1 MFLILSLIILGFLIV
16 VHELGHFVVA
26 KIVGIHVDE
35 FSIGFG
41 PKLISIKSTKDQTM
55 YSLRLFP
62 LGGYVKM
69 AGMEPDDERIDG
81 FNKKPLKARFAVV
94 SAGSIT
100 NFFVAIVLFI
110 IVFSVI
116 GIPIPSTANVVGDV
130 IPGSPADKAGL
141 RAGDRILRVNDIDT
155 PTWNDIATKIHY
167 SDGRKINLMIE
178 RNGRERFIEVTPQYN
193 PKTQTSQIGIKQVI
207 KWEKQSFTRAVMLG
221 LERAFGFS
229 KLILVGIYGM
239 ITGSIPPNEITG
251 PVGITQMIGD
261 AAREG
266 LGYLLSFTAI
276 LGINLAI
283 VNLLP
288 IPSLDGSRLLF
299 LCIEGIRGKP
309 IDPQKENL
317 IHLIGLALLM
327 VLFLLITYNDI
338 LRLIA
343 AGD

>member
-1 MFLILSLIILGFLIV
+1 MFLVLSLLILGFLIV
-16 VHELGHFVVA
+16 VHELGHFIVA
-26 KIVGIHVDE
+26 KMAGIHVDE

-41 PKLISIKSTKDQTM
+41 PKLVSIKSTKDQTV
-55 YSLRLFP
+55 YALRLFP

-69 AGMEPDDERIDG
+69 AGMEPDDERLDG

-100 NFFVAIVLFI
+100 NFLVAIVLFI

-116 GIPIPSTANVVGDV
+116 GVPIPSAANIVGDV
-130 IPGSPADKAGL
+130 LPGSPADKAGL
-141 RAGDRILRVNDIDT
+141 KPGDRILKVNDMDT
-155 PTWNDIATKIHY
+155 PTWNDLATKIHY
-167 SDGRKINLMIE
+167 SDGRKIKLMIE
-178 RNGRERFIEVTPQYN
+178 RKGQKRFVEVTPQYN
-193 PKTQTSQIGIKQVI
+193 PKTQTNQIGIKQVI
-207 KWEKQSFTRAVMLG
+207 KWEKQSFTKAVKLG
-221 LERAFGFS
+221 LERALGFS
-229 KLILVGIYGM
+229 KLIILGIYGM
-239 ITGSIPPNEITG
+239 LTGSIPPNEIAG

-299 LCIEGIRGKP
+299 LTIEKIRGKP

-327 VLFLLITYNDI
+327 VLFILITYNDI
-338 LRLIA
+338 LRLLTT
-343 AGD
+343 GD